1 MYHIFLHSSVDGH
14 LGCFH
19 VLDAVNSTAMNSGVH
34 VSFQTMLFIHFFAAL
49 GFHYCIRTFSS
60 CGEWGYP
67 SLRGRLPTVVGS
79 LAAAHWLLASAV
91 VAGGL
96 SSCGAWALLLCGMC
110 NLPKPGIKLM
120 SAAVADRFPYADHQ
134 ASPRSFFSPDICPG
148 VGFQGHMVTLFLEET
163 LDYSPQRCTNLRSHQ
178 ECRSVPYSPHSLQH
192 LLFVVC
198 FITGIIL
205 FNHQNYHMR

>member
-1 MYHIFLHSSVDGH
+1 MVATKFTDVYVFFLFPPKPWCVFVTHHAGAIHPHI
-14 LGCFH
+14 
-19 VLDAVNSTAMNSGVH
+19 TA
-34 VSFQTMLFIHFFAAL
+34 
-49 GFHYCIRTFSS
+49 
-60 CGEWGYP
+60 
-67 SLRGRLPTVVGS
+67 
-79 LAAAHWLLASAV
+79 
-91 VAGGL
+91 
-96 SSCGAWALLLCGMC
+96 AWALLLCGMC